1 MKKRTLAIDN
11 YILYGELQ
19 NRKIFLIRREINKIK
34 YGLSKPIDYRR
45 NNHELKQCKNQ
56 KRESMRP
63 KSTEKQIIYHKF
75 NLAYTEQFL
84 VNKKICEFHIFF
96 LFLKN

>member
-45 NNHELKQCKNQ
+45 NNYELKQCKN
-56 KRESMRP
+56 KKKKSMRP
-63 KSTEKQIIYHKF
+63 KSTEKQKIYHKF

-84 VNKKICEFHIFF
+84 VNKKTCEFHTFF

>member
-45 NNHELKQCKNQ
+45 NNYELKQCKNKK
-56 KRESMRP
+56 KR
-63 KSTEKQIIYHKF
+63 
-75 NLAYTEQFL
+75 
-84 VNKKICEFHIFF
+84 V
-96 LFLKN
+96 